1 MEYIKQ
7 LNPFYKMMFIT
18 ILFFLI
24 FGFTFSM
31 PSGSNAV
38 IAYSQKGSQGTEVEA
53 VQKTLKDRG
62 LFNSEVILAKKQKK
76 RYCVFKSNR
85 V

>member
-62 LFNSEVILAKKQKK
+62 LFNA
-76 RYCVFKSNR
+76 
-85 V
+85 